1 MGKLRLRT
9 CFLLLFIGS
18 ITCSKAQYTST
29 DDIQQRIIGVW
40 QNVADSNQLLNIMS
54 DYIKVIDSN
63 RVVLTYTYSFSH
75 ESCST
80 SIRLPAATGVYLI
93 EIYNGKTVCCA
104 LGEVGRTTL
113 KITYPEGNQ
122 VVYAARASLPHNIK
136 PQ

>member
-1 MGKLRLRT
+1 MKRV
-9 CFLLLFIGS
+9 CFLFLFIAS
-18 ITCSKAQYTST
+18 FTCSKAQYTAI

-40 QNVADSNQLLNIMS
+40 QNVADSNQVLNIMS
-54 DYIKVIDSN
+54 DYIKVIDSG
-63 RVVLTYTYSFSH
+63 RVILTYTYSFSH

-80 SIRLPAATGVYLI
+80 ANKLPAATGVYLI

-113 KITYPEGNQ
+113 KITYPAGNQ
-122 VVYAARASLPHNIK
+122 VSYAIRTTLPYIK